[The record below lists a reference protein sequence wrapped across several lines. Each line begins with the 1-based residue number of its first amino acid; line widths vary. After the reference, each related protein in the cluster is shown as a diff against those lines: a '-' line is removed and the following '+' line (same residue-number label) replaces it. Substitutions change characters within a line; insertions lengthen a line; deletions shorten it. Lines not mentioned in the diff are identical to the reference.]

1 MTRRHTISRLLC
13 AALFLLLGLAASA
26 QNADSDRKFELTRNL
41 DIFNSLFKELDLY
54 YVDTIQAEKI
64 ITDGINAMLSRLDP
78 YTTYIPEKERED
90 FDTMTTGE
98 YGGIGSLIQKRDGQV
113 IISEPYE
120 GMPAQLADLRPGDA
134 ILDIDG
140 ESMVGKEVD
149 QVSAKLRGE
158 PGSKIVITVQRDG
171 EAQPLVKEVK
181 RQKILMNAVPY
192 YGMLNDSIGYICLSS
207 FTDKAAREVRE
218 ALLDLKKNPHLAGL
232 VLDLRTNPGGILE
245 DAVQIINYFVPKGV
259 EVLATKGKVKNWDRT
274 YTTSQEPIDTT
285 LPLAVLVSSGS
296 ASASEIV
303 SGALQDL
310 DRAVIIGERTFG
322 KGLVQ
327 TTRPVSYNG
336 MVKVTTAKY
345 YIPSGRCIQAI
356 DYSNRNADGS
366 VGRIPDSLT
375 HVFKTAI
382 GRPVRDGGGVMPD
395 FQVADTEVS
404 NLLIA
409 LVRDML
415 LFDYANQYAAAHP
428 EGIGDVHT
436 YVLSDST
443 YADFKRF
450 VKSKDFT
457 YDRRSDRVLQE
468 LRKIADYEGYSDQA
482 SAEFD
487 ALEKKLSHDL
497 DRDLDTFRPEI
508 AQMLSQEIVRR
519 YYYQKGEIIQI
530 LKRDADLDKA
540 LEVLGNPAE
549 YQRVLSAPAAEASAS
564 GKTSSKKK

>member
-1 MTRRHTISRLLC
+1 MIKRHSIGKCLLT
-13 AALFLLLGLAASA
+13 ALLTLLTLTASA
-26 QNADSDRKFELTRNL
+26 QSGNGDRKFELTRNL
-41 DIFNSLFKELDLY
+41 DIFNALFKELDLY

-98 YGGIGSLIQKRDGQV
+98 YGGIGSIIQMRDNRV

-120 GMPAQLADLRPGDA
+120 GMPAQEAGLLPGDV
-134 ILDIDG
+134 ILAIDG
-140 ESMVGKEVD
+140 ESMLGKQVD
-149 QVSAKLRGE
+149 QVSSKLRGE
-158 PGSKIVITVQRDG
+158 PGSKLIITLERAG
-171 EAQPLVKEVK
+171 EQEPIVKEVTRRK
-181 RQKILMNAVPY
+181 VLMNAVPY
-192 YGMLNDSIGYICLSS
+192 YGMLNDSIGYIYLSS
-207 FTDKAAREVRE
+207 FTDKAAREVRD
-218 ALLDLKKNPHLAGL
+218 ALLELKKNTKLAGL
-232 VLDLRTNPGGILE
+232 VLDLRNNPGGILE
-245 DAVQIINYFVPKGV
+245 DAIQIVNYFVPKGV

-274 YTTSQEPIDTT
+274 YTTTQDPIDTD

-327 TTRPVSYNG
+327 TTRPISYNG

-375 HVFKTAI
+375 HVFTTAG
-382 GRPVRDGGGVMPD
+382 GRLVRDGGGVTPD
-395 FQVADTEVS
+395 FQVPNSDVS
-404 NLLIA
+404 NLLVA
-409 LVRDML
+409 LVRDL
-415 LFDYANQYAAAHP
+415 ILFDYANQYYASHP

-436 YVLSDST
+436 FALSDST

-450 VKSKDFT
+450 VKSKEFT

-468 LRKIADYEGYSDQA
+468 LRKIAAFEGYSDQA

-487 ALEKKLSHDL
+487 ALEKKLTHNL
-497 DRDLDTFRPEI
+497 DHDLDTFRPEI
-508 AQMLSQEIVRR
+508 AQMLAQEIARR
-519 YYYQKGEIIQI
+519 YYYQKGEIIQT
-530 LKRDADLDKA
+530 LKRDDDLNKA
-540 LEVLGNPAE
+540 LEVLGNPE
-549 YQRVLSAPAAEASAS
+549 LYRSTLSAPAQAQPA
-564 GKTSSKKK
+564 GKAKKK